1 MSWCI
6 NQVFLFPFLIHS
18 CSVFFCLTMYLDFF
32 FGFYLV
38 CSCRSLHLTF
48 SSFTFCGVKFLN
60 VPTCFFPLC
69 PLCGSPCLCSC
80 IFYPCSRFSYRSCMK
95 VSSVE
100 VDVSF
105 CRRIRW
111 SNTHFLK
118 IQRFYCHMC
127 IISLVGLYRNA
138 VAGVKVGRDQ
148 CFPDDVC

>member
-1 MSWCI
+1 MHQSGFLVSVSNSLMFC
-6 NQVFLFPFLIHS
+6 VFLFDNVSRLLLRFLPCLLLS
-18 CSVFFCLTMYLDFF
+18 FFAPDILFF
-32 FGFYLV
+32 HIL
-38 CSCRSLHLTF
+38 C
-48 SSFTFCGVKFLN
+48 VKFLN